1 MTAEIPSIKILL
13 LGDVSVGKTSIFLQ
27 FAENSFQE
35 NRLSTIGIDFRNK
48 EIMLDDNKRINI
60 SIWDTS
66 GQERFRA
73 ITKNYY
79 KNAHGFLL
87 VYDVTVQKTFDSI
100 KNWISSI
107 KEYANPDIQFMIIAN
122 KCDSDKRVVTT
133 FEGQKIAEQYECL
146 YMETSAKQGKNINE
160 SIQMIAKRIDEEIL
174 VLEDKEIKLQE
185 HKSKIE
191 NSKCC
196 LIK

>member
-1 MTAEIPSIKILL
+1 MEENPSIKILL

-27 FAENSFQE
+27 FSENTFQE

-48 EIMLDDNKRINI
+48 EITLENNKKFNI

-87 VYDVTVQKTFDSI
+87 VYDVTEQKTFDGI
-100 KNWISSI
+100 KNWISTI
-107 KEYANPDIQFMIIAN
+107 KEYANPDIQFMIVAN
-122 KCDSDKRVVTT
+122 KCDSDKRVVSTY
-133 FEGQKIAEQYECL
+133 EGQKMADQYEC
-146 YMETSAKQGKNINE
+146 MFIETSAKLGKNINE
-160 SIQMIAKRIDEEIL
+160 AIMSIVKKIDEEVL
-174 VLEDKEIKLQE
+174 VVEEKEIKLQE
-185 HKSKIE
+185 HKPREEASR
-191 NSKCC
+191 CC
-196 LIK
+196 LKKN

>member
-27 FAENSFQE
+27 FSENSFQE

-48 EIMLDDNKRINI
+48 EIMLDNNKRINI

-122 KCDSDKRVVTT
+122 KCDSDKRVVST
-133 FEGQKIAEQYECL
+133 FEGQKMAEQYECL

-160 SIQMIAKRIDEEIL
+160 SIKMIAKRIDEEIL
-174 VLEDKEIKLQE
+174 VLEDKEIKVQE
-185 HKSKIE
+185 HKSQIK